1 MKASTTI
8 LALSALVASTS
19 AKPISRMISV
29 KMPAGTMA
37 NKMTSDSMVR
47 REAEMGAA
55 ATTPAVP
62 ENPTAA
68 PAPKAVL
75 ESAKINENPSPAQ
88 KDEAKVALDKLEEV
102 KGTVSDAKGKIH
114 AVMEMEGD
122 VDMDAL
128 KTIVND
134 VNMKIVDIGS
144 IGGILG
150 GNAGIDPISA
160 ATGLATD
167 VVNGVGG
174 LLSNIFGGGRRRVP
188 TSASGSIG
196 IDGLLGSVDGLL
208 GGGTGLSGGLR
219 GAASGAGS
227 AAGNVGGGLGL
238 GFGGKPPGRNG
249 GLIGLAN
256 GLTGGITEGIRGIAN
271 DLTGGLSETALDIA
285 DGFTGGL
292 VRGNDRGQAGAS
304 GSLTGTI
311 GRLPGG
317 LTGGLTGNLGG
328 LTGSIGGNIGGAAGG
343 AGGPATGAAGQTGNS
358 NGGDKTGSQ
367 PGKTGSQPGRPR
379 KETFNLSGLEGF
391 DLEALGFG
399 DVDVNN
405 LTEAELREINEV
417 LDLGIDVDALVA
429 SIRN

>member
-29 KMPAGTMA
+29 KMPAGAMA

-47 REAEMGAA
+47 REVEMGAA

-62 ENPTAA
+62 ETPTGAAAA
-68 PAPKAVL
+68 PEAVL
-75 ESAKINENPSPAQ
+75 ESAKVNENPSPAQ

-208 GGGTGLSGGLR
+208 GGGTGLNGGLR

-227 AAGNVGGGLGL
+227 AAGNVGGSLGL

-328 LTGSIGGNIGGAAGG
+328 LTGSIGGNIGGAAG
-343 AGGPATGAAGQTGNS
+343 QTGNS
-358 NGGDKTGSQ
+358 SGGDKTGSQPGKTGSQ

>member
-134 VNMKIVDIGS
+134 VNMKI
-144 IGGILG
+144 
-150 GNAGIDPISA
+150 
-160 ATGLATD
+160 
-167 VVNGVGG
+167 
-174 LLSNIFGGGRRRVP
+174 
-188 TSASGSIG
+188 
-196 IDGLLGSVDGLL
+196 
-208 GGGTGLSGGLR
+208 
-219 GAASGAGS
+219 
-227 AAGNVGGGLGL
+227 
-238 GFGGKPPGRNG
+238 
-249 GLIGLAN
+249 
-256 GLTGGITEGIRGIAN
+256 
-271 DLTGGLSETALDIA
+271 
-285 DGFTGGL
+285 
-292 VRGNDRGQAGAS
+292 
-304 GSLTGTI
+304 
-311 GRLPGG
+311 
-317 LTGGLTGNLGG
+317 
-328 LTGSIGGNIGGAAGG
+328 
-343 AGGPATGAAGQTGNS
+343 TGNS

>member
-29 KMPAGTMA
+29 KMPAGAMA

-47 REAEMGAA
+47 REVEMGAA

-62 ENPTAA
+62 ETPAGAA
-68 PAPKAVL
+68 PAPEAVL
-75 ESAKINENPSPAQ
+75 ESAKVNENPSPAQ
-88 KDEAKVALDKLEEV
+88 KEEAKVALDKLEEV

-208 GGGTGLSGGLR
+208 GGGTGLNGGLR

-227 AAGNVGGGLGL
+227 AAGNVAGGLGL

-292 VRGNDRGQAGAS
+292 IRGNDRGQAGAS

-311 GRLPGG
+311 GGLPGG

-328 LTGSIGGNIGGAAGG
+328 LTGSIGGNIGGAAG
-343 AGGPATGAAGQTGNS
+343 QTGNS
-358 NGGDKTGSQ
+358 SGGDKTGSQPGKTGSQ